1 MESEHML
8 TLAETVS
15 TVMMAYYISNNKKEE
30 ALNLLGADNFVLSSN
45 EAEMKGLA
53 NSLDF
58 IINSASGDIPFDL
71 YLPLLKTAGVLSLV
85 GFRS

>member
-1 MESEHML
+1 ML

-45 EAEMKGLA
+45 EAEMKVREISLA
-53 NSLDF
+53 
-58 IINSASGDIPFDL
+58 IRSAVF
-71 YLPLLKTAGVLSLV
+71 
-85 GFRS
+85 